1 MGDGWNIALVG
12 ATGAVGEAILSLLQ
26 EREFPIGEL
35 TAIASED
42 SIGKTL
48 RVNSKTVTV
57 QGIHQIEWSDIQLAF
72 FAAPL
77 EISAQ
82 YAQQAADAGCIVID
96 CSGLFAM
103 EWDVPLVVPG
113 VNTSMLAE
121 YRNRNIVAIAD
132 SMVSQL
138 LRAINPLTEA
148 AGLTRLNV
156 TNLMSVSR
164 FGKQAVD
171 ELAGQSAR
179 LLNGIPPE
187 SSRFTKQ
194 LAFNILPLLVDDEGS
209 IKEERQ
215 IVDQIRKILQ
225 DEGLPISVTTLQS
238 PVFYGNAQSVQL
250 ETSRPMGSDEAR
262 EILQENE
269 DVNVSAE
276 HDFPTQV
283 TDASGNDRLNLGCFR
298 NDYGIP
304 EALQFWSVAD
314 NVRFGGALMAVE
326 VAEKLV
332 QEQFYS

>member
-1 MGDGWNIALVG
+1 MGEGWNIAVVG
-12 ATGAVGEAILSLLQ
+12 ATGAVGEAILELLQ

-42 SIGKTL
+42 SIGKSV
-48 RVNSKTVTV
+48 RVNSKSVAV
-57 QGIHQIEWSDIQLAF
+57 QGIHNIEWADIQLAF
-72 FAAPL
+72 FAAPT
-77 EISAQ
+77 EISVQ

-96 CSGLFAM
+96 CSGIFAM
-103 EWDVPLVVPG
+103 DWDVPLVVPG
-113 VNTSMLAE
+113 VNSAMLAE
-121 YRNRNIVAIAD
+121 YRTRNIVSIAD

-138 LRAINPLTEA
+138 LRAINPLTES
-148 AGLTRLNV
+148 AGLTRLSV

-187 SSRFTKQ
+187 LGRFNKQ
-194 LAFNILPLLVDDEGS
+194 LAFNILPLMVDDEGS
-209 IKEERQ
+209 IQEERRM
-215 IVDQIRKILQ
+215 VDQIRKILQ
-225 DEGLPISVTTLQS
+225 DEGLPISVTTLQA

-262 EILQENE
+262 ETLQENE
-269 DVNVSAE
+269 DFNISDE
-276 HDFPTQV
+276 NDFPTQV
-283 TDASGNDRLNLGCFR
+283 TDASGNVSLNLGCFR
-298 NDYGIP
+298 NDYGMP

-326 VAEKLV
+326 VAEQLM
-332 QEQFYS
+332 QEQFY

>member
-1 MGDGWNIALVG
+1 MGEGWNIAVVG
-12 ATGAVGEAILSLLQ
+12 ATGAVGEAILELLQ

-42 SIGKTL
+42 SIGKSV
-48 RVNSKTVTV
+48 RVNSKSVAV
-57 QGIHQIEWSDIQLAF
+57 QGIHNIEWADFQLAF
-72 FAAPL
+72 FAAPT

-96 CSGLFAM
+96 CSGIFAM
-103 EWDVPLVVPG
+103 DWDVPLIVPG
-113 VNTSMLAE
+113 VNSAMLAE
-121 YRNRNIVAIAD
+121 YRTRNIVSIAD

-138 LRAINPLTEA
+138 LRAINPLTES
-148 AGLTRLNV
+148 AGLTRLSV

-187 SSRFTKQ
+187 LGRFNKQ
-194 LAFNILPLLVDDEGS
+194 LAFNILPLMVDDEGS
-209 IKEERQ
+209 IQEERRM
-215 IVDQIRKILQ
+215 VDQIRKILQ
-225 DEGLPISVTTLQS
+225 DEGLPISVTTLQA

-262 EILQENE
+262 ETLQENE
-269 DVNVSAE
+269 DLNISDE
-276 HDFPTQV
+276 NDFPTQV
-283 TDASGNDRLNLGCFR
+283 TDASGNVSLNLGCFR
-298 NDYGIP
+298 NDYGMP

-326 VAEKLV
+326 VAEQLM
-332 QEQFYS
+332 QEQFY

>member
-1 MGDGWNIALVG
+1 MGEGWNIAVVG
-12 ATGAVGEAILSLLQ
+12 ATGAVGEAILELLQ

-35 TAIASED
+35 TAVASED
-42 SIGKTL
+42 SIGKSV
-48 RVNSKTVTV
+48 RVNNKSVAV
-57 QGIHQIEWSDIQLAF
+57 QGIHNIEWADIQLAF
-72 FAAPL
+72 FAAPT

-96 CSGLFAM
+96 CSGIFAM
-103 EWDVPLVVPG
+103 DWDVPLVVPG
-113 VNTSMLAE
+113 VNSAMIAE
-121 YRNRNIVAIAD
+121 YRTRNIVSIAD

-138 LRAINPLTEA
+138 LRAINPLTES
-148 AGLTRLNV
+148 AGLTRLSV

-187 SSRFTKQ
+187 LGRFNKQ
-194 LAFNILPLLVDDEGS
+194 LAFNILPLMVDDEGS
-209 IKEERQ
+209 IQEERRM
-215 IVDQIRKILQ
+215 VDQIRKILQ
-225 DEGLPISVTTLQS
+225 DEGLPISVTTLQA

-262 EILQENE
+262 ETLQENE
-269 DVNVSAE
+269 DLNISDE
-276 HDFPTQV
+276 NDFPTQV
-283 TDASGNDRLNLGCFR
+283 TDASGNVSLNLGCFR
-298 NDYGIP
+298 NDYGMP

-326 VAEKLV
+326 VAEQLM
-332 QEQFYS
+332 QEQFY

>member
-1 MGDGWNIALVG
+1 MGEGWNIAVVG
-12 ATGAVGEAILSLLQ
+12 ATGAVGEAILELLQ

-42 SIGKTL
+42 SIGKSV
-48 RVNSKTVTV
+48 RVNSKSIAV
-57 QGIHQIEWSDIQLAF
+57 QGIHNIEWADIQLAF
-72 FAAPL
+72 FAAPT

-96 CSGLFAM
+96 CSGIFAM
-103 EWDVPLVVPG
+103 DWDVPLIVPG
-113 VNTSMLAE
+113 VNSAMLAE
-121 YRNRNIVAIAD
+121 YRTRNIVSIAD

-138 LRAINPLTEA
+138 LRAINPLTES
-148 AGLTRLNV
+148 AGLTRLSV

-187 SSRFTKQ
+187 LGRFNKQ
-194 LAFNILPLLVDDEGS
+194 LAFNILPLMVDDEGS
-209 IKEERQ
+209 IQEERRM
-215 IVDQIRKILQ
+215 VDQIRKILQ
-225 DEGLPISVTTLQS
+225 DEGLPISATTLQA

-262 EILQENE
+262 ETLQENE
-269 DVNVSAE
+269 DLNISDE
-276 HDFPTQV
+276 NDFPTQV
-283 TDASGNDRLNLGCFR
+283 TDASGNVSLNLGCFR
-298 NDYGIP
+298 NDYGMP

-326 VAEKLV
+326 VAEQLM
-332 QEQFYS
+332 QEQFY

>member
-1 MGDGWNIALVG
+1 MGEGWNIAVVG
-12 ATGAVGEAILSLLQ
+12 ATGVVGEAILELLQ

-42 SIGKTL
+42 SIGKSV
-48 RVNSKTVTV
+48 RVNSKSVAV
-57 QGIHQIEWSDIQLAF
+57 QGIHNIEWADIQLAF
-72 FAAPL
+72 FAAPT

-96 CSGLFAM
+96 CSGIFAM
-103 EWDVPLVVPG
+103 DWDIPLVVPG
-113 VNTSMLAE
+113 VNSAMLAE
-121 YRNRNIVAIAD
+121 YRTRNIVSIAD

-138 LRAINPLTEA
+138 LRAINPLTES
-148 AGLTRLNV
+148 AGLTRLSV

-187 SSRFTKQ
+187 LGRFNKQ
-194 LAFNILPLLVDDEGS
+194 LAFNILPLMVDDEGS
-209 IKEERQ
+209 IQEERRM
-215 IVDQIRKILQ
+215 VDQIRKILQ
-225 DEGLPISVTTLQS
+225 DEGLPISITTLQA

-262 EILQENE
+262 ETLQENE
-269 DVNVSAE
+269 DLNISDE
-276 HDFPTQV
+276 NDFPTQV
-283 TDASGNDRLNLGCFR
+283 TDASGNVSLNLGCFR
-298 NDYGIP
+298 NDYGMP

-326 VAEKLV
+326 VAEQLM
-332 QEQFYS
+332 QEQFY

>member
-1 MGDGWNIALVG
+1 MGEGWNIAVVG
-12 ATGAVGEAILSLLQ
+12 ATGTVGEAILELLQ

-42 SIGKTL
+42 SIGKSV
-48 RVNSKTVTV
+48 RVNSKSVAV
-57 QGIHQIEWSDIQLAF
+57 QGIHNIEWADIQLAF
-72 FAAPL
+72 FAAPT

-96 CSGLFAM
+96 CSGIFAM
-103 EWDVPLVVPG
+103 DWDVPLIVPG
-113 VNTSMLAE
+113 VNSAMLAE
-121 YRNRNIVAIAD
+121 YRTRNIVSIAD

-138 LRAINPLTEA
+138 LRAINPLTES
-148 AGLTRLNV
+148 AGLTRLSV

-187 SSRFTKQ
+187 LGRFNKQ
-194 LAFNILPLLVDDEGS
+194 LAFNILPLMVDDEGS
-209 IKEERQ
+209 IQEERRM
-215 IVDQIRKILQ
+215 VDQIRKILQ
-225 DEGLPISVTTLQS
+225 DEGLPISVTTLQA

-262 EILQENE
+262 ETLQENE
-269 DVNVSAE
+269 DLNISDE
-276 HDFPTQV
+276 NDFPTQV
-283 TDASGNDRLNLGCFR
+283 TDASGNVSLNLGCFR
-298 NDYGIP
+298 NDYGMP

-326 VAEKLV
+326 VAEQLM
-332 QEQFYS
+332 QEQFY

>member
-1 MGDGWNIALVG
+1 MGEGWNIAVVG
-12 ATGAVGEAILSLLQ
+12 ATGAVGEAILELLQ

-42 SIGKTL
+42 SIGKSV
-48 RVNSKTVTV
+48 RVNSKSVAV
-57 QGIHQIEWSDIQLAF
+57 QGIHNIEWADIQLAF
-72 FAAPL
+72 FAAPT

-82 YAQQAADAGCIVID
+82 YAQQVADAGCIVID
-96 CSGLFAM
+96 CSGIFAM
-103 EWDVPLVVPG
+103 DWDIPLVVPG
-113 VNTSMLAE
+113 VNSAMLAE
-121 YRNRNIVAIAD
+121 YRTRNIVSIAD

-138 LRAINPLTEA
+138 LRAINPLTES
-148 AGLTRLNV
+148 AGLTRLSV

-187 SSRFTKQ
+187 LGRFNKQ
-194 LAFNILPLLVDDEGS
+194 LAFNILPLMVDDEGS
-209 IKEERQ
+209 IQEERRM
-215 IVDQIRKILQ
+215 VDQIRKILQ
-225 DEGLPISVTTLQS
+225 DEGLPISVTTLQA

-262 EILQENE
+262 ETLQENE
-269 DVNVSAE
+269 DLNISDE
-276 HDFPTQV
+276 NDFPTQV
-283 TDASGNDRLNLGCFR
+283 TDASGNVSLNLGCFR
-298 NDYGIP
+298 NDYGMP

-326 VAEKLV
+326 VAEQLM
-332 QEQFYS
+332 QEQFY

>member
-1 MGDGWNIALVG
+1 MGEGWNIAVVG
-12 ATGAVGEAILSLLQ
+12 ATGAVGEAILELLQ

-42 SIGKTL
+42 SIGKSV
-48 RVNSKTVTV
+48 RVNSKSVAV
-57 QGIHQIEWSDIQLAF
+57 QGIHNIEWADIQLAF
-72 FAAPL
+72 FAAPT

-96 CSGLFAM
+96 CSGIFAM
-103 EWDVPLVVPG
+103 DWDIPLVVPG
-113 VNTSMLAE
+113 VNSAMLAE
-121 YRNRNIVAIAD
+121 YRTRNIVSIAD

-138 LRAINPLTEA
+138 LRAINPLTES
-148 AGLTRLNV
+148 AGLTRLSV

-187 SSRFTKQ
+187 LGRFNKQ
-194 LAFNILPLLVDDEGS
+194 LAFNILPLMVDDEGS
-209 IKEERQ
+209 IQEERRM
-215 IVDQIRKILQ
+215 VDQIRKILQ
-225 DEGLPISVTTLQS
+225 DEGLPISVTTLQA

-250 ETSRPMGSDEAR
+250 ETSRPMGGDEAR
-262 EILQENE
+262 ETLQENE
-269 DVNVSAE
+269 DLNISDE
-276 HDFPTQV
+276 NDFPTQV
-283 TDASGNDRLNLGCFR
+283 TDASGNVSLNLGCFR
-298 NDYGIP
+298 NDYGMP

-326 VAEKLV
+326 VAEQLM
-332 QEQFYS
+332 QEQFY

>member
-1 MGDGWNIALVG
+1 MGEGWNIAVVG
-12 ATGAVGEAILSLLQ
+12 ATGAVGEAILELLQ

-42 SIGKTL
+42 SIGKSV
-48 RVNSKTVTV
+48 RVNSKSVAV
-57 QGIHQIEWSDIQLAF
+57 QGIHNIEWADIQLAF
-72 FAAPL
+72 FAAPT

-96 CSGLFAM
+96 CSGIFAM
-103 EWDVPLVVPG
+103 DWDVPLIVPG
-113 VNTSMLAE
+113 VNSAMLAE
-121 YRNRNIVAIAD
+121 YRTRNIVSIAD

-138 LRAINPLTEA
+138 LRAINPLTES
-148 AGLTRLNV
+148 AGLTRLSV

-187 SSRFTKQ
+187 LGRFNKQ
-194 LAFNILPLLVDDEGS
+194 LAFNILPLMVDDEGS
-209 IKEERQ
+209 IQEERRM
-215 IVDQIRKILQ
+215 VDQIRKILQ
-225 DEGLPISVTTLQS
+225 DEGLPISVTTLQV

-262 EILQENE
+262 ETLQENE
-269 DVNVSAE
+269 DLNISDE
-276 HDFPTQV
+276 NDFPTQV
-283 TDASGNDRLNLGCFR
+283 TDASGNVSLNLGCFR
-298 NDYGIP
+298 NDYGMP

-326 VAEKLV
+326 VAEQLM
-332 QEQFYS
+332 QEQFY

>member
-1 MGDGWNIALVG
+1 MGEGWNIAVVG
-12 ATGAVGEAILSLLQ
+12 ATGAVGEAILELLQ

-42 SIGKTL
+42 SIGKSV
-48 RVNSKTVTV
+48 RVNSKSVAV
-57 QGIHQIEWSDIQLAF
+57 QGIHNIEWADIQLAF
-72 FAAPL
+72 FAAPT

-96 CSGLFAM
+96 CSGIFAM
-103 EWDVPLVVPG
+103 DWDVPLIVPG
-113 VNTSMLAE
+113 VNSAMLAE
-121 YRNRNIVAIAD
+121 YRTRNIVSIAD

-138 LRAINPLTEA
+138 LRAINPLTES
-148 AGLTRLNV
+148 AGLTRLSV

-187 SSRFTKQ
+187 LGRFNKQ
-194 LAFNILPLLVDDEGS
+194 LAFNILPLMVDDEGS
-209 IKEERQ
+209 IQEERRM
-215 IVDQIRKILQ
+215 VDQIRKILQ
-225 DEGLPISVTTLQS
+225 DEGLPISVTTLQA

-262 EILQENE
+262 ETLQENE
-269 DVNVSAE
+269 DLNISDE
-276 HDFPTQV
+276 NDFPTQV
-283 TDASGNDRLNLGCFR
+283 TDASGNVSLNLGCFR
-298 NDYGIP
+298 NDYGMP
-304 EALQFWSVAD
+304 EALQFWLVAD

-326 VAEKLV
+326 VAEQLM
-332 QEQFYS
+332 QEQFY

>member
-1 MGDGWNIALVG
+1 MGEGWNIAVVG
-12 ATGAVGEAILSLLQ
+12 ATGAVGEAILALLQ

-42 SIGKTL
+42 SIGKSV
-48 RVNSKTVTV
+48 RVNSKSVAV
-57 QGIHQIEWSDIQLAF
+57 QGIHNIEWADIQLAF
-72 FAAPL
+72 FAAPT

-82 YAQQAADAGCIVID
+82 YAQQAADSGCIVID
-96 CSGLFAM
+96 CSGIFAM
-103 EWDVPLVVPG
+103 DWDVPLVVPG
-113 VNTSMLAE
+113 VNSAMLAE
-121 YRNRNIVAIAD
+121 YRTRNIVSIAD

-138 LRAINPLTEA
+138 LRAINPLTES
-148 AGLTRLNV
+148 AGLTRLSV

-187 SSRFTKQ
+187 LGRFNKQ
-194 LAFNILPLLVDDEGS
+194 LAFNILPLMVDDEGS
-209 IKEERQ
+209 IQEERRM
-215 IVDQIRKILQ
+215 VDQIRKILQ
-225 DEGLPISVTTLQS
+225 DEGLPISVTSLQA

-262 EILQENE
+262 ETLQENE
-269 DVNVSAE
+269 DLNISDE
-276 HDFPTQV
+276 NDFPTQV
-283 TDASGNDRLNLGCFR
+283 TDASGNVSLNLGCFR
-298 NDYGIP
+298 NDYGMP

-326 VAEKLV
+326 VAEQLM
-332 QEQFYS
+332 QEQFY

>member
-1 MGDGWNIALVG
+1 MGEGWNIAVVG
-12 ATGAVGEAILSLLQ
+12 ATGAVGEAILELLQ

-42 SIGKTL
+42 SIGKSV
-48 RVNSKTVTV
+48 RVNSKSVAV
-57 QGIHQIEWSDIQLAF
+57 QGINNIEWADIQLAF
-72 FAAPL
+72 FAAPT

-96 CSGLFAM
+96 CSGIFAM
-103 EWDVPLVVPG
+103 DWDVPLVVPG
-113 VNTSMLAE
+113 VNSAMLAE
-121 YRNRNIVAIAD
+121 YRTRNIVSIAD

-138 LRAINPLTEA
+138 LRAINPLTES
-148 AGLTRLNV
+148 AGLTRLSV

-187 SSRFTKQ
+187 LGRFNKQ
-194 LAFNILPLLVDDEGS
+194 LAFNILPLMVDDEGS
-209 IKEERQ
+209 IQEERRM
-215 IVDQIRKILQ
+215 VDQIRKILQ
-225 DEGLPISVTTLQS
+225 DEGLPISVSTLQA

-262 EILQENE
+262 ETLQENE
-269 DVNVSAE
+269 DLNISDE
-276 HDFPTQV
+276 NDFPTQV
-283 TDASGNDRLNLGCFR
+283 TDASGNVSLNLGCFR
-298 NDYGIP
+298 NDYGMP

-326 VAEKLV
+326 VAEQLV
-332 QEQFYS
+332 QEQFY

>member
-1 MGDGWNIALVG
+1 MGEGWNIAVVG
-12 ATGAVGEAILSLLQ
+12 ATGAVGEAILELLQ

-35 TAIASED
+35 TAIASEN
-42 SIGKTL
+42 SIGKSV
-48 RVNSKTVTV
+48 RVNSKSVAV
-57 QGIHQIEWSDIQLAF
+57 QGIHNIEWADIQLAF
-72 FAAPL
+72 FAAPT

-96 CSGLFAM
+96 CSGIFAM
-103 EWDVPLVVPG
+103 DWDVPLVVPG
-113 VNTSMLAE
+113 VNSAMLAE
-121 YRNRNIVAIAD
+121 YRTRNIVSIAD

-138 LRAINPLTEA
+138 LRAINPLTES
-148 AGLTRLNV
+148 AGLTRLSV

-187 SSRFTKQ
+187 LGRFNKQ
-194 LAFNILPLLVDDEGS
+194 LAFNILPLMVDDEGS
-209 IKEERQ
+209 IQEERRM
-215 IVDQIRKILQ
+215 VDQIRKILQ
-225 DEGLPISVTTLQS
+225 DEGLPISVTTLQA

-262 EILQENE
+262 ETLQENE
-269 DVNVSAE
+269 DLNISDE
-276 HDFPTQV
+276 NDFPTQV
-283 TDASGNDRLNLGCFR
+283 TDASGNVSLNLGCFR
-298 NDYGIP
+298 NDYGMP

-326 VAEKLV
+326 VAEQLM
-332 QEQFYS
+332 QEQFY

>member
-1 MGDGWNIALVG
+1 MGEGWNIAVVG
-12 ATGAVGEAILSLLQ
+12 ATGAVGEAILELLQ

-42 SIGKTL
+42 SIGKSV
-48 RVNSKTVTV
+48 RVNSKSVAV
-57 QGIHQIEWSDIQLAF
+57 QGIHNIDWADIQLAF
-72 FAAPL
+72 FVAPI

-82 YAQQAADAGCIVID
+82 YAQQAADAGCIIID
-96 CSGLFAM
+96 CSGIFAM
-103 EWDVPLVVPG
+103 DWDVPLVVPG
-113 VNTSMLAE
+113 VNSAMLAE
-121 YRNRNIVAIAD
+121 YRTRNIVSIAD

-148 AGLTRLNV
+148 AGLTRLSV

-164 FGKQAVD
+164 LGKQAVD

-187 SSRFTKQ
+187 LGRFNKQ
-194 LAFNILPLLVDDEGS
+194 LAFNILPLMVDDEGS
-209 IKEERQ
+209 VQEERRM
-215 IVDQIRKILQ
+215 VDQIRKILQ
-225 DEGLPISVTTLQS
+225 DEGLPISVTTLQA

-262 EILQENE
+262 ETLQENE
-269 DVNVSAE
+269 DLSISEEN
-276 HDFPTQV
+276 DFPTQV
-283 TDASGNDRLNLGCFR
+283 TDASGNVNLNLGCFR
-298 NDYGIP
+298 NDYGMP

-326 VAEKLV
+326 VAEQLM
-332 QEQFYS
+332 QEQFY

>member
-1 MGDGWNIALVG
+1 MGEGWNIAVVG
-12 ATGAVGEAILSLLQ
+12 ATGAVGEAILELLQ

-35 TAIASED
+35 TAVASED
-42 SIGKTL
+42 SIGKSV
-48 RVNSKTVTV
+48 RVNNKSVAV
-57 QGIHQIEWSDIQLAF
+57 QGIHNIEWADIQLAF
-72 FAAPL
+72 FAAPT

-96 CSGLFAM
+96 CSGIFAM
-103 EWDVPLVVPG
+103 DWDVPLVVPG
-113 VNTSMLAE
+113 VNSAMLAE
-121 YRNRNIVAIAD
+121 YRTRNIVSIAD

-138 LRAINPLTEA
+138 LRAINPLTES
-148 AGLTRLNV
+148 AGLTRLSV

-187 SSRFTKQ
+187 LGRFNKQ
-194 LAFNILPLLVDDEGS
+194 LAFNILPLMVDDEGS
-209 IKEERQ
+209 IQEERRM
-215 IVDQIRKILQ
+215 VDQIRKILQ
-225 DEGLPISVTTLQS
+225 DEGLPISVTTLQA

-262 EILQENE
+262 ETLQENE
-269 DVNVSAE
+269 DLNISDE
-276 HDFPTQV
+276 NDFPTQV
-283 TDASGNDRLNLGCFR
+283 TDASGNVSLNLGCFR
-298 NDYGIP
+298 NDYGMP

-326 VAEKLV
+326 VAEQLM
-332 QEQFYS
+332 QEQFY

>member
-1 MGDGWNIALVG
+1 MGEGWNIAVVG
-12 ATGAVGEAILSLLQ
+12 ATGAVGEAILELLQ

-42 SIGKTL
+42 SIGKSV
-48 RVNSKTVTV
+48 RVNSKSVAV
-57 QGIHQIEWSDIQLAF
+57 QGINNIEWADIQLVF
-72 FAAPL
+72 FAAPT

-96 CSGLFAM
+96 CSGIFAM
-103 EWDVPLVVPG
+103 DWDVPLVVPG
-113 VNTSMLAE
+113 VNSAMLAE
-121 YRNRNIVAIAD
+121 YRTRNIVSIAD

-138 LRAINPLTEA
+138 LRAINPLTES
-148 AGLTRLNV
+148 AGLTRLSV

-187 SSRFTKQ
+187 LGRFNKQ
-194 LAFNILPLLVDDEGS
+194 LAFNILPLMVDDEGS
-209 IKEERQ
+209 IQEERRM
-215 IVDQIRKILQ
+215 VDQIRKILQ
-225 DEGLPISVTTLQS
+225 DEGLPISVSTLQA

-262 EILQENE
+262 ETLQENE
-269 DVNVSAE
+269 DLNISDE
-276 HDFPTQV
+276 NDFPTQV
-283 TDASGNDRLNLGCFR
+283 TDASGNVSLNLGCFR
-298 NDYGIP
+298 NDYGMP

-326 VAEKLV
+326 VAEQLV
-332 QEQFYS
+332 QEQFY

>member
-1 MGDGWNIALVG
+1 MGEGWNIAVVG
-12 ATGAVGEAILSLLQ
+12 ATGAVGEAILELLQ

-42 SIGKTL
+42 SIGKSV
-48 RVNSKTVTV
+48 RVNSKSIAV
-57 QGIHQIEWSDIQLAF
+57 QGIHNIEWADIQLAF
-72 FAAPL
+72 FAAPT

-96 CSGLFAM
+96 CSGIFAM
-103 EWDVPLVVPG
+103 DWDVPLVVPG
-113 VNTSMLAE
+113 VNSAMLAE
-121 YRNRNIVAIAD
+121 YRTRNIVSIAD

-138 LRAINPLTEA
+138 LRAINPLTES
-148 AGLTRLNV
+148 AGLTRLSV

-187 SSRFTKQ
+187 LGRFNKQ
-194 LAFNILPLLVDDEGS
+194 LAFNILPLMVDDEGS
-209 IKEERQ
+209 IQEERRM
-215 IVDQIRKILQ
+215 VDQIRKILQ
-225 DEGLPISVTTLQS
+225 DEGLPISVTTLQA

-262 EILQENE
+262 ETLQENE
-269 DVNVSAE
+269 DLNISDE
-276 HDFPTQV
+276 NDFPTQV
-283 TDASGNDRLNLGCFR
+283 TDASGNVSLNLGCFR
-298 NDYGIP
+298 NDYGMP

-314 NVRFGGALMAVE
+314 NVRFGGALMAIE
-326 VAEKLV
+326 VAEQLM
-332 QEQFYS
+332 QEQFY

>member
-1 MGDGWNIALVG
+1 MGEGWNIAVVG
-12 ATGAVGEAILSLLQ
+12 ATGAVGEAILELLQ

-42 SIGKTL
+42 SIGKSV
-48 RVNSKTVTV
+48 RVNSKSVAV
-57 QGIHQIEWSDIQLAF
+57 QGIHNIEWADIQLAF
-72 FAAPL
+72 FAAPT

-96 CSGLFAM
+96 CSGIFAM
-103 EWDVPLVVPG
+103 DWDIPLVVPG
-113 VNTSMLAE
+113 VNSAMLAE
-121 YRNRNIVAIAD
+121 YRTRNIVSIAD

-138 LRAINPLTEA
+138 LRAINPLTES
-148 AGLTRLNV
+148 AGLTRLSV

-187 SSRFTKQ
+187 LGRFNKQ
-194 LAFNILPLLVDDEGS
+194 LAFNILPLMVDDEGS
-209 IKEERQ
+209 IQEERRM
-215 IVDQIRKILQ
+215 VDQIRKILQ
-225 DEGLPISVTTLQS
+225 DEGLPISITTLQA

-262 EILQENE
+262 ETLQENE
-269 DVNVSAE
+269 DLNISDE
-276 HDFPTQV
+276 NDFPTQV
-283 TDASGNDRLNLGCFR
+283 TDASGNVSLNLGCFR
-298 NDYGIP
+298 NDYGMP

-326 VAEKLV
+326 VAEQLM
-332 QEQFYS
+332 QEQFY

>member
-1 MGDGWNIALVG
+1 MGEGWNIAVVG
-12 ATGAVGEAILSLLQ
+12 ATGAVGEAILELLQ

-42 SIGKTL
+42 SIGKSV
-48 RVNSKTVTV
+48 RVNSKSVAV
-57 QGIHQIEWSDIQLAF
+57 QGIHNIEWADIQLAF
-72 FAAPL
+72 FAAPT

-82 YAQQAADAGCIVID
+82 YAQQAADSGCIVID
-96 CSGLFAM
+96 CSGIFAM
-103 EWDVPLVVPG
+103 DWDVPLIVPG
-113 VNTSMLAE
+113 VNSSMLAE
-121 YRNRNIVAIAD
+121 YRTRNIVSIAD

-148 AGLTRLNV
+148 AGLTRLSV

-164 FGKQAVD
+164 LGKQAVD

-187 SSRFTKQ
+187 LGRFNKQ
-194 LAFNILPLLVDDEGS
+194 LAFNILPLMVDDEGS
-209 IKEERQ
+209 VQEERRM
-215 IVDQIRKILQ
+215 VDQIRKILQ
-225 DEGLPISVTTLQS
+225 DEGLPISITTLQA

-262 EILQENE
+262 ETLQENE
-269 DVNVSAE
+269 DLSISDEN
-276 HDFPTQV
+276 DFPTQV
-283 TDASGNDRLNLGCFR
+283 TDASGNVNLNLGCFR
-298 NDYGIP
+298 NDYGMP

-326 VAEKLV
+326 VAEQLM
-332 QEQFYS
+332 QEQFY

>member
-1 MGDGWNIALVG
+1 MGEGWNIAVVG
-12 ATGAVGEAILSLLQ
+12 ATGAVGEAILELLQ

-42 SIGKTL
+42 SIGKSV
-48 RVNSKTVTV
+48 RVNSKSVAV
-57 QGIHQIEWSDIQLAF
+57 QGIHNIEWADIQLAF
-72 FAAPL
+72 FAAPT

-96 CSGLFAM
+96 CSGIFAM
-103 EWDVPLVVPG
+103 DWDVPLVVPG
-113 VNTSMLAE
+113 VNSAILAE
-121 YRNRNIVAIAD
+121 YRTRNIVSIAD

-138 LRAINPLTEA
+138 LRAINPLTES
-148 AGLTRLNV
+148 AGLTRLSV

-187 SSRFTKQ
+187 LGRFNKQ
-194 LAFNILPLLVDDEGS
+194 LAFNILPLMVDDEGS
-209 IKEERQ
+209 IQEERRM
-215 IVDQIRKILQ
+215 VDQIRKILQ
-225 DEGLPISVTTLQS
+225 DEGLPISVTTLQA

-262 EILQENE
+262 ETLQENE
-269 DVNVSAE
+269 DLNISDE
-276 HDFPTQV
+276 NDFPTQV
-283 TDASGNDRLNLGCFR
+283 TDASGNVSLNLGCFR
-298 NDYGIP
+298 NDYGMP

-326 VAEKLV
+326 VAEQLM
-332 QEQFYS
+332 QEQFY

>member
-1 MGDGWNIALVG
+1 MGEGWNIAVVG
-12 ATGAVGEAILSLLQ
+12 ATGAVGEAILELLQ

-42 SIGKTL
+42 SIGKSV
-48 RVNSKTVTV
+48 RVNSKSVAV
-57 QGIHQIEWSDIQLAF
+57 QGIHNIEWADIQLAF
-72 FAAPL
+72 FAAPT

-82 YAQQAADAGCIVID
+82 YAQQAADSGCIVID
-96 CSGLFAM
+96 CSGIFAM
-103 EWDVPLVVPG
+103 DWDVPLIVPG
-113 VNTSMLAE
+113 VNSSMLAE
-121 YRNRNIVAIAD
+121 YRTRNIVSIAD

-148 AGLTRLNV
+148 AGLTRLSV

-179 LLNGIPPE
+179 LLNGVPPE
-187 SSRFTKQ
+187 LGRFNKQ
-194 LAFNILPLLVDDEGS
+194 LAFNILPLMVDDEGS
-209 IKEERQ
+209 VQEERRM
-215 IVDQIRKILQ
+215 VDQIRKILQ
-225 DEGLPISVTTLQS
+225 DEGLPISVTTLQA

-262 EILQENE
+262 ETLQENE
-269 DVNVSAE
+269 DLSISDEN
-276 HDFPTQV
+276 DFPTQV
-283 TDASGNDRLNLGCFR
+283 TDASGNVSLNLGCFR
-298 NDYGIP
+298 NDYGMP

-326 VAEKLV
+326 VAEQLM
-332 QEQFYS
+332 QEQFY

>member
-1 MGDGWNIALVG
+1 MGEGWNIAVVG
-12 ATGAVGEAILSLLQ
+12 ATGAVGEAILELLQ

-42 SIGKTL
+42 SIGKSV
-48 RVNSKTVTV
+48 RVNSKSVAV
-57 QGIHQIEWSDIQLAF
+57 QGIHNIEWADIQLAF
-72 FAAPL
+72 FAAPA

-96 CSGLFAM
+96 CSGIFAM
-103 EWDVPLVVPG
+103 DWDVPLVVPG
-113 VNTSMLAE
+113 VNSAMLAE
-121 YRNRNIVAIAD
+121 YRTRNIVSIAD

-138 LRAINPLTEA
+138 LRAINPLTES
-148 AGLTRLNV
+148 AGLTRLSV

-187 SSRFTKQ
+187 LGRFNKQ
-194 LAFNILPLLVDDEGS
+194 LAFNILPLMVDDEGS
-209 IKEERQ
+209 IQEERRM
-215 IVDQIRKILQ
+215 VDQIRKILQ
-225 DEGLPISVTTLQS
+225 DEGLPISITTLQA

-262 EILQENE
+262 ETLQENE
-269 DVNVSAE
+269 DLNISDE
-276 HDFPTQV
+276 NDFPTQV
-283 TDASGNDRLNLGCFR
+283 TDASGNVSLNLGCFR
-298 NDYGIP
+298 NDYGMP

-326 VAEKLV
+326 VAEQLM
-332 QEQFYS
+332 QEQFY

>member
-1 MGDGWNIALVG
+1 MGEGWNIAVVG
-12 ATGAVGEAILSLLQ
+12 ATGAVGEAILELLQ

-42 SIGKTL
+42 SIGKSV
-48 RVNSKTVTV
+48 RVNSKSVAV
-57 QGIHQIEWSDIQLAF
+57 QGIHNIEWADIQLAF
-72 FAAPL
+72 FAAPT

-96 CSGLFAM
+96 CSGIFAM
-103 EWDVPLVVPG
+103 DWDIPLVVPG
-113 VNTSMLAE
+113 VNSAMLAE
-121 YRNRNIVAIAD
+121 YRTRNIVSIAD

-138 LRAINPLTEA
+138 LRAINPLTES
-148 AGLTRLNV
+148 AGLTRISV

-187 SSRFTKQ
+187 LGRFNKQ
-194 LAFNILPLLVDDEGS
+194 LAFNILPLMVDDEGS
-209 IKEERQ
+209 IQEERRM
-215 IVDQIRKILQ
+215 VDQIRKILQ
-225 DEGLPISVTTLQS
+225 DEGLPISVTTLQA

-262 EILQENE
+262 ETLQENE
-269 DVNVSAE
+269 DLNISDE
-276 HDFPTQV
+276 NDFPTQV
-283 TDASGNDRLNLGCFR
+283 TDASGNVSLNLGCFR
-298 NDYGIP
+298 NDYGMP

-326 VAEKLV
+326 VAEQLM
-332 QEQFYS
+332 QEQFY

>member
-1 MGDGWNIALVG
+1 MGEGWNIAVVG
-12 ATGAVGEAILSLLQ
+12 ATGAVGEAILELLQ

-42 SIGKTL
+42 SIGKSV
-48 RVNSKTVTV
+48 RVNSKSVAV
-57 QGIHQIEWSDIQLAF
+57 QGIHNIDWADIQLAF
-72 FAAPL
+72 FAAPT

-82 YAQQAADAGCIVID
+82 YAQQTADAGCIIID
-96 CSGLFAM
+96 CSGIFAM
-103 EWDVPLVVPG
+103 DWDVPLVVPG
-113 VNTSMLAE
+113 VNSAMLAE
-121 YRNRNIVAIAD
+121 YRTRNIVSIAD

-148 AGLTRLNV
+148 AGLTRLSV

-164 FGKQAVD
+164 LGKQAVD

-187 SSRFTKQ
+187 LGRFNKQ
-194 LAFNILPLLVDDEGS
+194 LAFNILPLMVDDEGS
-209 IKEERQ
+209 VQEERRM
-215 IVDQIRKILQ
+215 VDQIRKILQ
-225 DEGLPISVTTLQS
+225 DEGLPISVTTLQA

-262 EILQENE
+262 ETLQENE
-269 DVNVSAE
+269 DLSISEEN
-276 HDFPTQV
+276 DFPTQV
-283 TDASGNDRLNLGCFR
+283 TDASGNVNLNLGCFR
-298 NDYGIP
+298 NDYGMP

-326 VAEKLV
+326 VAEQLM
-332 QEQFYS
+332 QEQFY

>member
-12 ATGAVGEAILSLLQ
+12 ATGSVGEAILELLQ
-26 EREFPIGEL
+26 EREFPIGEF

-42 SIGKTL
+42 SIGKTV
-48 RVNSKTVTV
+48 RVNGKSVSV
-57 QGIHQIEWSDIQLAF
+57 QGIHNIEWADIQLAF
-72 FAAPL
+72 FAAPT

-82 YAQQAADAGCIVID
+82 YAQQAADSGCIVID

-113 VNTSMLAE
+113 VNSSMLSE
-121 YRNRNIVAIAD
+121 YRNRNIVAVAD

-138 LRAINPLTEA
+138 LRAIHPLTEA
-148 AGLTRLNV
+148 AGLTRLTV

-164 FGKQAVD
+164 FGKPAID

-187 SSRFTKQ
+187 LGRFNKQ
-194 LAFNILPLLVDDEGS
+194 LAFNILPLMVDDEGS
-209 IKEERQ
+209 IKEERLM
-215 IVDQIRKILQ
+215 VDQIRKILQ
-225 DEGLPISVTTLQS
+225 DEGLPISITALQS
-238 PVFYGNAQSVQL
+238 PVFYGNAQAVQL

-262 EILQENE
+262 ETLQESDDLNISDE
-269 DVNVSAE
+269 N
-276 HDFPTQV
+276 DFPTQV
-283 TDASGNDRLNLGCFR
+283 TDASGNANLNLGCFR
-298 NDYGIP
+298 NDYGVP

-326 VAEKLV
+326 IAEKLM
-332 QEQFYS
+332 QEQFY

>member
-1 MGDGWNIALVG
+1 MGEGWNIAVVG
-12 ATGAVGEAILSLLQ
+12 ATGAVGEAILELLQ

-42 SIGKTL
+42 SIGKSV
-48 RVNSKTVTV
+48 RVNSKSVAV
-57 QGIHQIEWSDIQLAF
+57 QGIYNIEWADIQLAF
-72 FAAPL
+72 FAAPT

-96 CSGLFAM
+96 CSGIFAM
-103 EWDVPLVVPG
+103 DWDVPLVVPG
-113 VNTSMLAE
+113 VNSAMLAE
-121 YRNRNIVAIAD
+121 YRTRNIVSIAD

-138 LRAINPLTEA
+138 LRAINPLTES
-148 AGLTRLNV
+148 AGLTRLSV

-187 SSRFTKQ
+187 LGRFNKQ
-194 LAFNILPLLVDDEGS
+194 LAFNILPLMVDDEGS
-209 IKEERQ
+209 IQEERRM
-215 IVDQIRKILQ
+215 VDQIRKILQ
-225 DEGLPISVTTLQS
+225 DEGLPISVTTLQA

-262 EILQENE
+262 ETLQESE
-269 DVNVSAE
+269 DLNISDE
-276 HDFPTQV
+276 NDFPTQV
-283 TDASGNDRLNLGCFR
+283 TDASGNVSLNLGCFR
-298 NDYGIP
+298 NDYGMP

-326 VAEKLV
+326 VAEQLM
-332 QEQFYS
+332 QEQFY

>member
-1 MGDGWNIALVG
+1 MGEGWNIAVVG
-12 ATGAVGEAILSLLQ
+12 ATGAVGDAILELLQ

-42 SIGKTL
+42 SIGKSV
-48 RVNSKTVTV
+48 RVNSKSIAV
-57 QGIHQIEWSDIQLAF
+57 QGIHNIEWADIQLAF
-72 FAAPL
+72 FAAPT

-96 CSGLFAM
+96 CSGIFAM
-103 EWDVPLVVPG
+103 DWDVPLVVPG
-113 VNTSMLAE
+113 VNSAMLAE
-121 YRNRNIVAIAD
+121 YRTRNIVSIAD

-138 LRAINPLTEA
+138 LRAINPLTES
-148 AGLTRLNV
+148 AGLTRLSV

-187 SSRFTKQ
+187 LGRFNKQ
-194 LAFNILPLLVDDEGS
+194 LAFNILPLMVDDEGS
-209 IKEERQ
+209 IQEERRM
-215 IVDQIRKILQ
+215 VDQIRKILQ
-225 DEGLPISVTTLQS
+225 DEGLPISVTTLQA

-262 EILQENE
+262 ETLQENE
-269 DVNVSAE
+269 DLNISDE
-276 HDFPTQV
+276 NDFPTQV
-283 TDASGNDRLNLGCFR
+283 TDASGNVSLNLGCFR
-298 NDYGIP
+298 NDYGMP

-314 NVRFGGALMAVE
+314 NVRFGGALMAIE
-326 VAEKLV
+326 VAEQLM
-332 QEQFYS
+332 QEQFY

>member
-1 MGDGWNIALVG
+1 MGEGWNIAVVG
-12 ATGAVGEAILSLLQ
+12 ATGAVGEAILELLQ

-42 SIGKTL
+42 SIGKSV
-48 RVNSKTVTV
+48 RVNSKSVAV
-57 QGIHQIEWSDIQLAF
+57 QGIYNIEWADIQLAF
-72 FAAPL
+72 FAAPT

-96 CSGLFAM
+96 CSGIFAM
-103 EWDVPLVVPG
+103 DWDVPLVVPG
-113 VNTSMLAE
+113 VNSAMLAE
-121 YRNRNIVAIAD
+121 YRTRNIVSIAD

-138 LRAINPLTEA
+138 LRAINPLTES
-148 AGLTRLNV
+148 AGLTRLSV

-187 SSRFTKQ
+187 LGRFNKQ
-194 LAFNILPLLVDDEGS
+194 LAFNVLPLMVDDEGS
-209 IKEERQ
+209 IQEERRM
-215 IVDQIRKILQ
+215 VDQIRKILQ
-225 DEGLPISVTTLQS
+225 DEGLPISVTTLQA

-262 EILQENE
+262 ETLQESE
-269 DVNVSAE
+269 DLNISDE
-276 HDFPTQV
+276 NDFPTQV
-283 TDASGNDRLNLGCFR
+283 TDASGNVSLNLGCFR
-298 NDYGIP
+298 NDYGMP

-326 VAEKLV
+326 VAEQLM
-332 QEQFYS
+332 QEQFY